1 MATVWP
7 DDQSPSN
14 KLLNSC
20 MNQIVP
26 VILCGGSG
34 SRLWPLSRAGFPKQ
48 FLCLTG
54 NESLFQQTVARV
66 LSIADAVVEIPSTIV
81 VSNDDHRFLVSEQLR
96 EIGMLVHKNILEP
109 EGKNTA
115 PAVTLAALQAVELSD
130 DPILFVTPADQTIV
144 DSQAFVGAARQAI
157 DCASDGSIVILGITP
172 THAET
177 GYGYILASPDDQGV
191 AKKVVGFFE
200 KPSAAVADQYL
211 QDGNYYWNAG
221 IFVMRASAWLKA
233 IEQFRPDILDAVRQA
248 WTGRS
253 QDSVSDIGFVRPSK
267 MDFSKV
273 PSESVD
279 YAVLERCTES
289 GFPLKMVPLDAGWD
303 DLGAWDAVWKAR
315 PKDSEGNAFSGDV
328 ISFDSRN
335 NLVHA
340 QDRLVSLV
348 GVENLVVVET
358 SDAILVADRAK
369 AQDVK
374 RIVEKLNQSS
384 RVETALHRKV
394 NRPWGWYDSID
405 EGGRFKVK
413 RIYVKPGASLS
424 LQMHHHR
431 AEHWVVVSGTAQITN
446 GEKAVVLSENQST
459 YIPLGEV
466 HRLKNPGCIPLEI
479 IEIQTGGYLG
489 EDDIVRFDDSYG
501 RL

>member
-1 MATVWP
+1 
-7 DDQSPSN
+7 
-14 KLLNSC
+14 

-54 NESLFQQTVARV
+54 NESLFQQAVTRV
-66 LSIADAVVEIPSTIV
+66 LSIADTAMEISSTIV

-96 EIGMLVHKNILEP
+96 EIGIPVHKNILEP

-115 PAVTLAALQAVELSD
+115 PAVTLAALQALEISH
-130 DPILFVTPADQTIV
+130 DPILFVTPADQTVV
-144 DSQAFVGAARQAI
+144 DSHAFVQAARRAI
-157 DCASDGSIVILGITP
+157 DCTFDGSIVILGITP

-177 GYGYILASPDDQGV
+177 GYGYIQVSTADQGE
-191 AKKVVGFFE
+191 ANKVVGFFE
-200 KPSAAVADQYL
+200 KPSVTVANQYL
-211 QDGNYYWNAG
+211 HDGNYYWNAG
-221 IFVMRASAWLKA
+221 IFVMRASIWLKA
-233 IEQFRPDILDAVRQA
+233 MAEFRPDILDAVLQS
-248 WTGRS
+248 WTGKA

-267 MDFSKV
+267 TDFSKV

-289 GFPLKMVPLDAGWD
+289 GFPLKMVPLDAGWN
-303 DLGAWDAVWKAR
+303 DLGAWDSVWKVR

-340 QDRLVSLV
+340 EERLVSLV

-358 SDAILVADRAK
+358 ADAILVADRAK
-369 AQDVK
+369 TQHVK

-384 RVETALHRKV
+384 RIETALHRKV

-446 GEKAVVLSENQST
+446 GEKTVVLSENQST

-479 IEIQTGGYLG
+479 IEIQTGAYLG

>member
-1 MATVWP
+1 
-7 DDQSPSN
+7 
-14 KLLNSC
+14 

-54 NESLFQQTVARV
+54 NESLFQQAIARV
-66 LSIADAVVEIPSTIV
+66 LSIADTAMEVLSTIV

-96 EIGMLVHKNILEP
+96 EIGMPAHKNILEP
-109 EGKNTA
+109 EGRNTA
-115 PAVTLAALQAVELSD
+115 PAVTLAALQAVELSN

-144 DSQAFVGAARQAI
+144 DNQAFVEASRRAI
-157 DCASDGSIVILGITP
+157 DCATNGSIVILGIMP

-177 GYGYILASPDDQGV
+177 GYGYILANSDGDQEHV
-191 AKKVVGFFE
+191 RKVVGFFE

-221 IFVMRASAWLKA
+221 IFVMRASVWLKA
-233 IEQFRPDILDAVRQA
+233 IEKFRPDILDAVRQS
-248 WTGRS
+248 WMRRT

-267 MDFSKV
+267 TDFVKV

-289 GFPLKMVPLDAGWD
+289 SFPLQMVPLDAGWN
-303 DLGAWDAVWKAR
+303 DLGAWDSVWKVC
-315 PKDSEGNAFSGDV
+315 PKDSEGNVFLGDV
-328 ISFDSRN
+328 ISVNSRN

-369 AQDVK
+369 SQDVK

-413 RIYVKPGASLS
+413 RIHVKPEASLS

-431 AEHWVVVSGTAQITN
+431 AEHWVVVSGTAKITN
-446 GEKAVVLSENQST
+446 GKKEMIISENQST

-466 HRLKNPGCIPLEI
+466 HRLENPGHIPLEI
-479 IEIQTGGYLG
+479 IEIQTGSYLG
-489 EDDIVRFDDSYG
+489 EDDIVRFNDNYG
-501 RL
+501 RSLGA